1 MAAEGQKSS
10 RMRLAFALACGL
22 AICCSV
28 MYITADGDEVVK
40 ADAEWAQ
47 DHMKSFAG
55 KYSAILPKRIR
66 SAMASTSELG
76 SVKGLRSANIAVATA
91 TGKETKIES
100 WDVKKAD
107 TILTDDTPDGRMTLL
122 KYFNKV
128 EKQIATEVAGRKADI
143 AAIRVQ
149 MAKNMAYNAKARAT
163 MRKNLLHKMAINAK
177 KAHDDL
183 MAAME
188 RTAKTFNKQEAL
200 NNARNT
206 ATIKRSKK
214 TRDIMAK
221 NKKEYQHN
229 LHMAVLNQQRALAA
243 LNSATNKRISQTNK
257 NIAANAAQIKIN
269 ARKARKDLES
279 AMGRFDKNML
289 AVTKEAAAGRS
300 KLAATAK
307 AMDRRFRAMVDNKIK
322 GIVAWS
328 SAQFAKVRST
338 MAKDR
343 HHADMALKHAAQ
355 RMQAALNAHNALQDK
370 RFKQTVANIK
380 LAKAEAKAR
389 VDAATSEFKMNIL
402 HLQSTV
408 KHQVF
413 KLNSRVT
420 ALQGVITKNKLEQAK
435 VNKNVQ
441 AEIKRMVKLG
451 SEREVKLAKKNAAL
465 RRLMAKNKAATA
477 KRMQQMA
484 KNFMLQIG
492 KIQAQMKKDRADQE
506 HRLGKATSKL
516 YATLAKNK
524 AAQAAVNAQLTE
536 ATRRARLD
544 MAEAL
549 RAAKHSFAGRL
560 GSLNKVVVKNDKKA
574 NAMVEKL
581 TGVEAAEA
589 LKSAKGRALLK
600 MRSNSN
606 KLELKTAIREAVR
619 KGEQRAQSIEAM
631 AKKMNAKTK
640 AALNAQITTEISTV
654 TKKIHSGIEDLQLAT
669 ASARKQMKREILYAV
684 RSAAALAK
692 KQLKA
697 VVTETNK
704 NFVRINTK
712 LSKSTKA
719 SASARAAIKAAAAHN
734 QKQSRRA
741 IMDAMANQA
750 RALLALKQETA
761 KKIKKTNTNVA
772 AYGDAVAKRAIAVNA
787 QMAANSKAL
796 LGKINQAKVAN
807 AAHLKSVDAAAAKR
821 HAKALALIA
830 ASVKAANKAVASK
843 FGKAYKRMGGNRASA
858 DRKLGR
864 ATASLNA
871 ALAKRSALEDG
882 RFAKTVKNIKGAKKA
897 AWAAVT
903 MARKRFT
910 LGLASVT
917 SAIKDQETRLVG
929 DIAVVS
935 GMIAN
940 DKAAQ
945 ARINTRTQAEMARI
959 VKLSDKNFSSSK
971 RARGKLKA
979 LLDQNKVIAAQEVH
993 RLKKTANQKIKNL
1006 RAFVA
1011 QLRREAATDLS
1022 KATQGIYEKLS
1033 AFQLKQTSANSKL
1046 KATLKI
1052 AAASANAN
1060 IAKFKSKFAASM
1072 TTLVNTVTANDKK
1085 VEEGLQRITGVVHN
1099 WKAASAADRH
1109 LVKTEA
1115 KAMNQDLNKAIVKAI
1130 QLGEAKAKIVWERAS
1145 SHVSAM
1151 QKAMQGEIAE
1161 RVERMADNVFKTVQ
1175 GNRATIANNY
1185 LAVKGFAGASKSSIF
1200 NYVARGKGR
1209 GLSSVGDFLSSVASI
1224 SSVKTK
1230 ASEGIGAGL
1239 KKVMPAFSG
1248 KLIPVVNDINKVNG
1262 LVNEYMSVFTQVR
1275 MRWRLGL
1282 GKYLLSKLSAAMQ
1295 SKGILTVGKK
1305 SGAAGQ
1311 WVYPTGSALGL
1322 SSKFSDFQKIACRIT
1337 HYQNFLSKLTSKLP
1351 KVSIVK
1357 PIKVAPPE
1365 WQGN

>member
-1 MAAEGQKSS
+1 
-10 RMRLAFALACGL
+10 
-22 AICCSV
+22 
-28 MYITADGDEVVK
+28 
-40 ADAEWAQ
+40 
-47 DHMKSFAG
+47 
-55 KYSAILPKRIR
+55 
-66 SAMASTSELG
+66 
-76 SVKGLRSANIAVATA
+76 
-91 TGKETKIES
+91 
-100 WDVKKAD
+100 
-107 TILTDDTPDGRMTLL
+107 
-122 KYFNKV
+122 
-128 EKQIATEVAGRKADI
+128 
-143 AAIRVQ
+143 
-149 MAKNMAYNAKARAT
+149 
-163 MRKNLLHKMAINAK
+163 
-177 KAHDDL
+177 
-183 MAAME
+183 
-188 RTAKTFNKQEAL
+188 
-200 NNARNT
+200 
-206 ATIKRSKK
+206 
-214 TRDIMAK
+214 
-221 NKKEYQHN
+221 
-229 LHMAVLNQQRALAA
+229 
-243 LNSATNKRISQTNK
+243 
-257 NIAANAAQIKIN
+257 
-269 ARKARKDLES
+269 
-279 AMGRFDKNML
+279 
-289 AVTKEAAAGRS
+289 
-300 KLAATAK
+300 
-307 AMDRRFRAMVDNKIK
+307 
-322 GIVAWS
+322 
-328 SAQFAKVRST
+328 
-338 MAKDR
+338 
-343 HHADMALKHAAQ
+343 
-355 RMQAALNAHNALQDK
+355 
-370 RFKQTVANIK
+370 
-380 LAKAEAKAR
+380 
-389 VDAATSEFKMNIL
+389 
-402 HLQSTV
+402 
-408 KHQVF
+408 
-413 KLNSRVT
+413 
-420 ALQGVITKNKLEQAK
+420 
-435 VNKNVQ
+435 
-441 AEIKRMVKLG
+441 
-451 SEREVKLAKKNAAL
+451 
-465 RRLMAKNKAATA
+465 
-477 KRMQQMA
+477 
-484 KNFMLQIG
+484 
-492 KIQAQMKKDRADQE
+492 
-506 HRLGKATSKL
+506 
-516 YATLAKNK
+516 
-524 AAQAAVNAQLTE
+524 
-536 ATRRARLD
+536 
-544 MAEAL
+544 
-549 RAAKHSFAGRL
+549 
-560 GSLNKVVVKNDKKA
+560 
-574 NAMVEKL
+574 
-581 TGVEAAEA
+581 
-589 LKSAKGRALLK
+589 
-600 MRSNSN
+600 
-606 KLELKTAIREAVR
+606 
-619 KGEQRAQSIEAM
+619 
-631 AKKMNAKTK
+631 
-640 AALNAQITTEISTV
+640 
-654 TKKIHSGIEDLQLAT
+654 
-669 ASARKQMKREILYAV
+669 
-684 RSAAALAK
+684 
-692 KQLKA
+692 
-697 VVTETNK
+697 
-704 NFVRINTK
+704 
-712 LSKSTKA
+712 
-719 SASARAAIKAAAAHN
+719 
-734 QKQSRRA
+734 
-741 IMDAMANQA
+741 
-750 RALLALKQETA
+750 
-761 KKIKKTNTNVA
+761 
-772 AYGDAVAKRAIAVNA
+772 
-787 QMAANSKAL
+787 
-796 LGKINQAKVAN
+796 
-807 AAHLKSVDAAAAKR
+807 
-821 HAKALALIA
+821 
-830 ASVKAANKAVASK
+830 
-843 FGKAYKRMGGNRASA
+843 
-858 DRKLGR
+858 
-864 ATASLNA
+864 
-871 ALAKRSALEDG
+871 
-882 RFAKTVKNIKGAKKA
+882 
-897 AWAAVT
+897 

-1085 VEEGLQRITGVVHN
+1085 VEDGLQRITGVVHN

>member
-1 MAAEGQKSS
+1 M
-10 RMRLAFALACGL
+10 
-22 AICCSV
+22 
-28 MYITADGDEVVK
+28 
-40 ADAEWAQ
+40 
-47 DHMKSFAG
+47 
-55 KYSAILPKRIR
+55 
-66 SAMASTSELG
+66 
-76 SVKGLRSANIAVATA
+76 
-91 TGKETKIES
+91 
-100 WDVKKAD
+100 
-107 TILTDDTPDGRMTLL
+107 
-122 KYFNKV
+122 
-128 EKQIATEVAGRKADI
+128 
-143 AAIRVQ
+143 
-149 MAKNMAYNAKARAT
+149 
-163 MRKNLLHKMAINAK
+163 
-177 KAHDDL
+177 
-183 MAAME
+183 
-188 RTAKTFNKQEAL
+188 
-200 NNARNT
+200 
-206 ATIKRSKK
+206 
-214 TRDIMAK
+214 
-221 NKKEYQHN
+221 
-229 LHMAVLNQQRALAA
+229 
-243 LNSATNKRISQTNK
+243 
-257 NIAANAAQIKIN
+257 
-269 ARKARKDLES
+269 
-279 AMGRFDKNML
+279 
-289 AVTKEAAAGRS
+289 
-300 KLAATAK
+300 
-307 AMDRRFRAMVDNKIK
+307 
-322 GIVAWS
+322 
-328 SAQFAKVRST
+328 
-338 MAKDR
+338 
-343 HHADMALKHAAQ
+343 
-355 RMQAALNAHNALQDK
+355 
-370 RFKQTVANIK
+370 
-380 LAKAEAKAR
+380 
-389 VDAATSEFKMNIL
+389 
-402 HLQSTV
+402 
-408 KHQVF
+408 
-413 KLNSRVT
+413 
-420 ALQGVITKNKLEQAK
+420 
-435 VNKNVQ
+435 
-441 AEIKRMVKLG
+441 
-451 SEREVKLAKKNAAL
+451 
-465 RRLMAKNKAATA
+465 
-477 KRMQQMA
+477 
-484 KNFMLQIG
+484 
-492 KIQAQMKKDRADQE
+492 
-506 HRLGKATSKL
+506 
-516 YATLAKNK
+516 
-524 AAQAAVNAQLTE
+524 
-536 ATRRARLD
+536 
-544 MAEAL
+544 
-549 RAAKHSFAGRL
+549 
-560 GSLNKVVVKNDKKA
+560 
-574 NAMVEKL
+574 
-581 TGVEAAEA
+581 
-589 LKSAKGRALLK
+589 
-600 MRSNSN
+600 
-606 KLELKTAIREAVR
+606 
-619 KGEQRAQSIEAM
+619 
-631 AKKMNAKTK
+631 
-640 AALNAQITTEISTV
+640 
-654 TKKIHSGIEDLQLAT
+654 
-669 ASARKQMKREILYAV
+669 
-684 RSAAALAK
+684 
-692 KQLKA
+692 
-697 VVTETNK
+697 
-704 NFVRINTK
+704 
-712 LSKSTKA
+712 
-719 SASARAAIKAAAAHN
+719 
-734 QKQSRRA
+734 
-741 IMDAMANQA
+741 
-750 RALLALKQETA
+750 
-761 KKIKKTNTNVA
+761 
-772 AYGDAVAKRAIAVNA
+772 
-787 QMAANSKAL
+787 
-796 LGKINQAKVAN
+796 
-807 AAHLKSVDAAAAKR
+807 
-821 HAKALALIA
+821 
-830 ASVKAANKAVASK
+830 AVASK

-882 RFAKTVKNIKGAKKA
+882 RFAKTVKDIKGAKKA

-903 MARKRFT
+903 MVRKRFT

-979 LLDQNKVIAAQEVH
+979 LLDQNKVIAAREVH

-1052 AAASANAN
+1052 AATS
-1060 IAKFKSKFAASM
+1060 
-1072 TTLVNTVTANDKK
+1072 ANDKK
-1085 VEEGLQRITGVVHN
+1085 VEDGLQRITGVVHN

-1209 GLSSVGDFLSSVASI
+1209 GLSSIGDFLSSVASI

-1239 KKVMPAFSG
+1239 K
-1248 KLIPVVNDINKVNG
+1248 KVNG

>member
-1 MAAEGQKSS
+1 M
-10 RMRLAFALACGL
+10 
-22 AICCSV
+22 
-28 MYITADGDEVVK
+28 
-40 ADAEWAQ
+40 
-47 DHMKSFAG
+47 
-55 KYSAILPKRIR
+55 
-66 SAMASTSELG
+66 
-76 SVKGLRSANIAVATA
+76 
-91 TGKETKIES
+91 
-100 WDVKKAD
+100 
-107 TILTDDTPDGRMTLL
+107 
-122 KYFNKV
+122 
-128 EKQIATEVAGRKADI
+128 
-143 AAIRVQ
+143 
-149 MAKNMAYNAKARAT
+149 
-163 MRKNLLHKMAINAK
+163 
-177 KAHDDL
+177 
-183 MAAME
+183 
-188 RTAKTFNKQEAL
+188 
-200 NNARNT
+200 
-206 ATIKRSKK
+206 
-214 TRDIMAK
+214 
-221 NKKEYQHN
+221 
-229 LHMAVLNQQRALAA
+229 
-243 LNSATNKRISQTNK
+243 
-257 NIAANAAQIKIN
+257 
-269 ARKARKDLES
+269 
-279 AMGRFDKNML
+279 
-289 AVTKEAAAGRS
+289 
-300 KLAATAK
+300 
-307 AMDRRFRAMVDNKIK
+307 
-322 GIVAWS
+322 
-328 SAQFAKVRST
+328 
-338 MAKDR
+338 
-343 HHADMALKHAAQ
+343 
-355 RMQAALNAHNALQDK
+355 
-370 RFKQTVANIK
+370 
-380 LAKAEAKAR
+380 
-389 VDAATSEFKMNIL
+389 
-402 HLQSTV
+402 
-408 KHQVF
+408 
-413 KLNSRVT
+413 
-420 ALQGVITKNKLEQAK
+420 
-435 VNKNVQ
+435 
-441 AEIKRMVKLG
+441 
-451 SEREVKLAKKNAAL
+451 
-465 RRLMAKNKAATA
+465 
-477 KRMQQMA
+477 
-484 KNFMLQIG
+484 
-492 KIQAQMKKDRADQE
+492 
-506 HRLGKATSKL
+506 
-516 YATLAKNK
+516 
-524 AAQAAVNAQLTE
+524 
-536 ATRRARLD
+536 
-544 MAEAL
+544 
-549 RAAKHSFAGRL
+549 
-560 GSLNKVVVKNDKKA
+560 
-574 NAMVEKL
+574 
-581 TGVEAAEA
+581 
-589 LKSAKGRALLK
+589 
-600 MRSNSN
+600 
-606 KLELKTAIREAVR
+606 
-619 KGEQRAQSIEAM
+619 
-631 AKKMNAKTK
+631 
-640 AALNAQITTEISTV
+640 
-654 TKKIHSGIEDLQLAT
+654 
-669 ASARKQMKREILYAV
+669 
-684 RSAAALAK
+684 
-692 KQLKA
+692 
-697 VVTETNK
+697 
-704 NFVRINTK
+704 
-712 LSKSTKA
+712 
-719 SASARAAIKAAAAHN
+719 
-734 QKQSRRA
+734 
-741 IMDAMANQA
+741 
-750 RALLALKQETA
+750 
-761 KKIKKTNTNVA
+761 
-772 AYGDAVAKRAIAVNA
+772 
-787 QMAANSKAL
+787 
-796 LGKINQAKVAN
+796 
-807 AAHLKSVDAAAAKR
+807 
-821 HAKALALIA
+821 
-830 ASVKAANKAVASK
+830 AVASK

-882 RFAKTVKNIKGAKKA
+882 RFAKTVKDIKGAKKA

-1085 VEEGLQRITGVVHN
+1085 VEDGLQRITGVVHN
-1099 WKAASAADRH
+1099 WKVASAADRH
-1109 LVKTEA
+1109 LVKTEP
-1115 KAMNQDLNKAIVKAI
+1115 K
-1130 QLGEAKAKIVWERAS
+1130 
-1145 SHVSAM
+1145 
-1151 QKAMQGEIAE
+1151 
-1161 RVERMADNVFKTVQ
+1161 ADNVFKTVQ

-1365 WQGN
+1365 WQAN